1 MGVVW
6 VEDGVDGGG
15 VYPYF
20 GFFHCDCIVQLDV
33 QRLKFETNS
42 LVQIK
47 LPLTA
52 VLFETADSFT
62 AACP

>member
-1 MGVVW
+1 M
-6 VEDGVDGGG
+6 DGGG

-20 GFFHCDCIVQLDV
+20 GFFHCDCVIDMLFKLIV